1 MTNWYIKRYNITDH
15 QGNVNQDDNITS
27 YLLELYPQK
36 DMRKQALVRMWRK
49 RTIVH
54 CWWECKLVQ

>member
-1 MTNWYIKRYNITDH
+1 MTKWCIKRYNITDH